1 MGKIYGYARVST
13 KTQLDG
19 NGLEQQVSEI
29 LKIYQ
34 NAIIYK
40 ESFSGKTMDRPI
52 FKELINK
59 LQDNDILV
67 VTKLDRFCRTV
78 KEGLESID
86 NLINRRIKIHILN
99 MGIIEDNPIGRLIV
113 TNLLAFAEFERSLII
128 ERTQTGKEIA
138 RRKPDFKEGRPKKFT
153 KRQIDNALNMLS
165 INGGN
170 YSYKEVE
177 ELLGISKSTLIRANN
192 HKKIDKKS

>member
-40 ESFSGKTMDRPI
+40 ESFSGKTMDRPT
-52 FKELINK
+52 FKQLINK
-59 LQDNDILV
+59 VHYGDILV

-86 NLINRRIKIHILN
+86 SLINRGIKIHILN

-113 TNLLAFAEFERSLII
+113 TNLLAFAEFERTLIV
-128 ERTQTGKEIA
+128 ERTQAGKEIA
-138 RRKPDFKEGRPKKFT
+138 RRKSDFKEGRPKKFT
-153 KRQIDNALNMLS
+153 KKQIENAINMLS

-177 ELLGISKSTLIRANN
+177 ELLGISKSTLIRAN
-192 HKKIDKKS
+192 KKINC

>member
-40 ESFSGKTMDRPI
+40 ESFSGKTMDRPL

-59 LQDNDILV
+59 LKDGDILV

-86 NLINRRIKIHILN
+86 NLINKGVKIHILN
-99 MGIIEDNPIGRLIV
+99 MGVIEDNPIGRLIV
-113 TNLLAFAEFERSLII
+113 TNLLAFAEFERTLII
-128 ERTQTGKEIA
+128 ERTQAGKEIA
-138 RRKPDFKEGRPKKFT
+138 RKKTDFKEGRPKKFT
-153 KRQIDNALNMLS
+153 KKQIENALNMLTV
-165 INGGN
+165 NGGI
-170 YSYKEVE
+170 YSYREVE

-192 HKKIDKKS
+192 HKKLAKKS

>member
-19 NGLEQQVSEI
+19 NGLEQQVSEL

-86 NLINRRIKIHILN
+86 NLINRGIKIHILN
-99 MGIIEDNPIGRLIV
+99 MGIIEDNPMGRLIV

>member
-19 NGLEQQVSEI
+19 NGLEQQVNEI
-29 LKIYQ
+29 LKIYK

-59 LQDNDILV
+59 LQDGDILV

-86 NLINRRIKIHILN
+86 NLINRGIKIHILN
-99 MGIIEDNPIGRLIV
+99 MGIIEDNPMGRLIV
-113 TNLLAFAEFERSLII
+113 TNLLAFAEFERALII

-138 RRKPDFKEGRPKKFT
+138 KRKPDFKEGRPKKFT

-192 HKKIDKKS
+192 HKKQH

>member
-86 NLINRRIKIHILN
+86 NLINRGIKIHILN
-99 MGIIEDNPIGRLIV
+99 MGIIEDNPMGRLIV